1 MNYLQE
7 FDKIFNEYKNYNFAV
22 NHKQDL
28 EQIYNYVYYSN
39 RLEGNRL
46 NLAQT
51 TALFENNI
59 VIGSNIPFKDYLE
72 HKGLFKAVQF
82 IISSAQNNY
91 PLNDRIIKKAN
102 ELTLSNLWNDDA
114 NYYGQQKKAGQT
126 LGEYKVLPNKIV
138 WNLDKK
144 QGEIKPISEPGTAE
158 KNCINLLE
166 KYNNSNAHIIEKIAY
181 LTENIYLNQFFVDGN
196 KRTARLITTFET
208 MKYGLPFTAFDNQGK
223 NTNFNHVLVTSY
235 LNNDKSIIEKFIA
248 NVFMTEMSRKMQQ
261 ENKLNKSKPK
271 NMGFMI

>member
-1 MNYLQE
+1 MNYLQD
-7 FDKIFNEYKNYNFAV
+7 FDRVFNEYKKYNFAF
-22 NHKQDL
+22 NYQQHL

-39 RLEGNRL
+39 KLEGNKL

-51 TALFENNI
+51 TALFEHNM
-59 VIGSNIPFKDYLE
+59 VVGSNIPFKDYLE
-72 HKGLFKAVQF
+72 HKGLFKAIQF

-91 PLNDRIIKKAN
+91 PLTEKIIKKAN

-114 NYYGQQKKAGQT
+114 NYYGEQKKAGQI
-126 LGEYKVLPNKIV
+126 LGNYKVLPNKIV
-138 WNLDKK
+138 WTIDNQK
-144 QGEIKPISEPGTAE
+144 GEIKPLSEPSTAE
-158 KNCINLLE
+158 KNCIDLFE
-166 KYNNSNAHIIEKIAY
+166 KYNNSKAHIIEKIAY

-208 MKYGLPFTAFDNQGK
+208 IKYGLPFTAFDNQEK

-235 LNNDKSIIEKFIA
+235 LNEDKSIIEKFIA

-261 ENKLNKSKPK
+261 ENKLKNSKPK
-271 NMGFMI
+271 NIGFII

>member
-1 MNYLQE
+1 MNYLQD
-7 FDKIFNEYKNYNFAV
+7 FDKVFNEYKKYNFAL
-22 NHKQDL
+22 NLQQQL

-51 TALFENNI
+51 TALLENNI
-59 VIGSNIPFKDYLE
+59 VAGSNIPFKDYLE
-72 HKGLFKAVQF
+72 HKGLFKATQF
-82 IISSAQNNY
+82 IIASAQNNY
-91 PLNDRIIKKAN
+91 PLSEKIIKKAN
-102 ELTLSNLWNDDA
+102 ELTLSNLWKDDA
-114 NYYGQQKKAGQT
+114 NYYGQQKKAGQK
-126 LGEYKVLPNKIV
+126 LGEYKVFPNKIV
-138 WNLDKK
+138 WSIDD
-144 QGEIKPISEPGTAE
+144 QEGEIKPISEPGTAE

-196 KRTARLITTFET
+196 KRTARLITSFES

-235 LNNDKSIIEKFIA
+235 LKNDKSIIEKFLA
-248 NVFMTEMSRKMQQ
+248 NVFMTEMSQKMQL
-261 ENKLNKSKPK
+261 EKKLKNSKPK